1 MHQKKGLN
9 VNEIRENSD
18 AIVLE
23 NVTKEYPGVKALK
36 GISFRV
42 KQGSVHA
49 FLGPNGAGKSTTMK
63 IITGLIPAS
72 SGRVDVSER
81 IGFLPENP
89 PLYTN
94 MKVRDYLEFVGKIQ
108 TLSKSHQADV
118 AGILKKCSLEH
129 VADRMIGNLSK
140 GYKQRVGIAQALVFS
155 PSIIILD
162 EPTVGLDPKAIAEIR
177 ELILELKKD
186 HTILLSTHQLHE
198 ASLICSDVTIIN
210 DGIIL
215 KSGPLEEVQRSF
227 ETTQLVR
234 AKVRHWDENVKKK
247 FLESFALS
255 EIEVREKDQVFDLKF
270 VSSEKRDLREDL
282 VQKLVTEQ
290 CRLLEFTQ
298 ERVDLEEIFKM
309 VTGGQE

>member
-1 MHQKKGLN
+1 MS
-9 VNEIRENSD
+9 EMREDSD

-36 GISFRV
+36 GISFAV
-42 KQGSVHA
+42 KKGSVHA

-72 SGRVDVSER
+72 SGRVEVSDR

-108 TLSKSHQADV
+108 TLSKTHKADV
-118 AGILKKCSLEH
+118 SGILQKCSLEH
-129 VADRMIGNLSK
+129 VAERLIGNLSK

-215 KSGPLEEVQRSF
+215 KSGSLEEVQRSF
-227 ETTQLVR
+227 QTTQLVR

-247 FLESFALS
+247 FLDSFSLS
-255 EIEVREKDQVFDLKF
+255 EIEVREKDQVYELKF
-270 VSSEKRDLREDL
+270 VSSDKKDLREDL